1 MRFVC
6 AFVLIVFLIPQKR
19 IINASDFDYEFYI
32 SSEKLKNPKN
42 DKIYFWYKGGEIHQS
57 KADVGGFVL
66 INEFTKYYKSKQ
78 LAEKGVFSEGLKDG
92 TWKSWYENGA
102 ISTIET
108 WKNGRRHGDFFQFA
122 KNGNTIEEGRYRNHQ
137 KHGTWIKHVSQDT
150 LRFKKGKLL
159 PKKEKDTVQKVPFLK
174 RIFKRK
180 KKKKEASKDSIHDPA
195 KT

>member
-32 SSEKLKNPKN
+32 SSEKLKKPKN
-42 DKIYFWYKGGEIHQS
+42 DKTYFWFKSGKIHQS

-66 INEFTKYYKSKQ
+66 VDEFTKYYKSKQ
-78 LAEKGVFSEGLKDG
+78 LAEKGTFSDGLKDG
-92 TWKSWYENGA
+92 VWRSWHENGTVA
-102 ISTIET
+102 TVET
-108 WKNGRRHGDFFQFA
+108 WKNGYRHGDFVQFA

-137 KHGTWIKHVSQDT
+137 KHGTWIQHISQDT
-150 LRFKKGKLL
+150 LRYKKGVVI

-180 KKKKEASKDSIHDPA
+180 KKKKEVIKDSIHDPA